1 MKSNNVN
8 TLLQIVAII
17 ILLIIGYLVFK
28 SSSNWKVIEIELNNA
43 RQELQTSK
51 DNVVNAKTELEKFRK
66 EFEQMKAQ
74 KDFIIHKR
82 DSLILDFKRK
92 NARDWNE
99 LQRIKDSIK
108 AVNDKLA
115 KDRVILDGLFG
126 VN

>member
-17 ILLIIGYLVFK
+17 ILLIVGYLVFK

>member
-1 MKSNNVN
+1 MKSNNIN

-17 ILLIIGYLVFK
+17 ILLIVGYLVFQ

-43 RQELQTSK
+43 RQELKTSK
-51 DNVVNAKTELEKFRK
+51 DNVLNAKTELDNFKK
-66 EFEQMKAQ
+66 EFEQMKAK

-115 KDRVILDGLFG
+115 RDRAILDGLFG

>member
-1 MKSNNVN
+1 MKSTNVN

-43 RQELQTSK
+43 RQELKTSK
-51 DNVVNAKTELEKFRK
+51 DNVINAKTELEVFKK
-66 EFEQMKAQ
+66 EYEQMKAK

-82 DSLILDFKRK
+82 DSLILHFRKK
-92 NARDWNE
+92 NAKDWEE

-108 AVNDKLA
+108 LVNDKLA

>member
-51 DNVVNAKTELEKFRK
+51 ANVVNAKTELEKFRK

>member
-1 MKSNNVN
+1 MKSDKIN

-43 RQELQTSK
+43 RQELKTSK

-66 EFEQMKAQ
+66 EFEQMKAK
-74 KDFIIHKR
+74 KDFIIHQR
-82 DSLILDFKRK
+82 DSLIFHFRKK
-92 NARDWNE
+92 NAKDWNE

-108 AVNDKLA
+108 SVNDKLA

>member
-1 MKSNNVN
+1 MKSNNIN

-28 SSSNWKVIEIELNNA
+28 SSSNWKVIEVELDKA
-43 RQELQTSK
+43 RQELKTSK
-51 DNVVNAKTELEKFRK
+51 NNIVNAKTELENFKK

-82 DSLILDFKRK
+82 DSLIFHFKKK
-92 NARDWNE
+92 NARDWQE

-108 AVNDKLA
+108 VVNDKL
-115 KDRVILDGLFG
+115 DRDRAILDGLFG

>member
-17 ILLIIGYLVFK
+17 ILLIVGYLVFK

-51 DNVVNAKTELEKFRK
+51 ANVVNAKTELEKFRK